1 MWPLEHLIIATI
13 LAAVA
18 IIAVAC
24 TGFYLSMK
32 KLSGHAAAGH
42 VVNVTV
48 SVATTI
54 IFAIAL
60 NQLWTVKRDRDQ
72 RVWTARGQHLQRL
85 QQALRKESESL
96 TVLARGLREGRY
108 FTLVANDARQAIWQ
122 DDVLTT
128 DVERHFPQYFRER
141 EQLIRRILEYD
152 GEVHRIRQ
160 VVSASLHLT
169 ELTEPYRSELVP
181 ALLNKCGG
189 AGPGIALT
197 GAGDSYTSS
206 GARGTLSGSGSPPQF
221 ISMREAIRTFE
232 QYRCAPDLS
241 RACQSL
247 LDLADDLADA
257 ASSLSEAA
265 RRYAEETV
273 LHGSCTYAPAE

>member
-1 MWPLEHLIIATI
+1 MWPLEHLIVVTVV
-13 LAAVA
+13 AAVA
-18 IIAVAC
+18 IIALAC
-24 TGFYLSMK
+24 TGFYLSIK
-32 KLSGHAAAGH
+32 KLPGHAVAGH

-48 SVATTI
+48 SIATTI

-85 QQALRKESESL
+85 QHVLRKESESL
-96 TVLARGLREGRY
+96 NVLARGLREGRY
-108 FTLVANDARQAIWQ
+108 FALVANDARQAIWQ

-141 EQLIRRILEYD
+141 EQLIRRILEHD

-169 ELTEPYRSELVP
+169 EMTEPYRSELVP
-181 ALLNKCGG
+181 ALVNKCGG
-189 AGPGIALT
+189 SGPAVALPR
-197 GAGDSYTSS
+197 AGDSYTLS
-206 GARGTLSGSGSPPQF
+206 GVWGTPSGSGSPPQF
-221 ISMREAIRTFE
+221 ISMREAIRAYE
-232 QYRCAPDLS
+232 QYRCVPDLS

-247 LDLADDLADA
+247 LDRAEDLADA

-265 RRYAEETV
+265 RSYAEETI
-273 LHGSCTYAPAE
+273 LPGSCTYAPAE